1 MTTTEPK
8 VLGERARFAAT
19 ITGLIAGFTM
29 VLGGTITNVAIPDV
43 MGAFGVGQD
52 TAQFLSTGYIATM
65 TASQLLAAWF
75 ITVFGRRASFSA
87 IMLVFMTAGLVC
99 AFSPNIET
107 LIIGRIAQGFC
118 AGIVQPLVMTLIISL
133 YPPEQRGRAIGL
145 YVGMLGLAVGFGPV
159 VGGVTVDALGWRWI
173 FLVSLPFISL
183 ALTLGTLFIPEEKA
197 ERKKIPFDW
206 LGYGLLCLALLG
218 LMSAIANGH
227 REGWSSDLI
236 VTYWAVGAT
245 ATFAFIVSQ
254 SIRTVPLLD
263 FSLFAD
269 ARFASAI
276 ALAIVFGMGNF
287 STAYAIPVFGQLV
300 LNLTPS
306 SAGLVL
312 LPAGILSSIAT
323 IIVGRMVDR
332 VSPLALIFFG
342 MGLFIAGTLA
352 LSGADANLP
361 LATLIGLAML
371 CRLGHSF
378 MGPSI
383 TATAIR
389 ALPPEDINRASGTI
403 NFFRQM
409 GGAFGINC
417 MVAAIEVRTS
427 YHQQALGGTQHDA
440 NRSTDAFL
448 SAAREMLRP
457 SGLPDSIADSVAL
470 NFLDASVAAQ
480 ADAFAWRD
488 GFLLLTAVILF
499 SAVPAWFLGRAQ
511 RARAY

>member
-1 MTTTEPK
+1 
-8 VLGERARFAAT
+8 
-19 ITGLIAGFTM
+19 M

-75 ITVFGRRASFSA
+75 IAVFGRRASFSA
-87 IMLVFMTAGLVC
+87 IMLVFIAAGLVC
-99 AFSPNIET
+99 AFSPSIEV
-107 LIIGRIAQGFC
+107 LIAGRVAQGFC

-133 YPPEQRGRAIGL
+133 YPPERRGQAIGL

-159 VGGVTVDALGWRWI
+159 VGGITVDALGWRWI
-173 FLVSLPFISL
+173 FLVSLPVISL
-183 ALTLGTLFIPEEKA
+183 ALVLGTLFIPEEQS

-206 LGYGLLCLALLG
+206 WGYGLLCVALTG

-227 REGWSSDLI
+227 REGWWSDLI
-236 VTYWAVGAT
+236 VTYWAVGGA

-254 SIRTVPLLD
+254 SGREARLLD
-263 FSLFAD
+263 FSLFSD
-269 ARFASAI
+269 PRFASAI
-276 ALAIVFGMGNF
+276 ALAIVFGMANF

-306 SAGLVL
+306 AAGLVL

-332 VSPLALIFFG
+332 VSPLVLIFFG
-342 MGLFIAGTLA
+342 MGVFVTGTLA

-361 LATLIGLAML
+361 FASLLGFAIL
-371 CRLGHSF
+371 CRLGHSC

-417 MVAAIEVRTS
+417 MVAAIEMRTS
-427 YHQQALGGTQHDA
+427 FHYQSLGVTQHDA
-440 NRSTDAFL
+440 NHATEAFL
-448 SAAREMLRP
+448 DIAKQLLEP
-457 SGLPDSIADSVAL
+457 SGLPDAVANQVAL
-470 NFLDASVAAQ
+470 GFLNASVAAQ

-488 GFLLLTAVILF
+488 GFLLLTAVLLF
-499 SAVPAWFLGRAQ
+499 ASIPAWLLGRAQ
-511 RARAY
+511 RARAS